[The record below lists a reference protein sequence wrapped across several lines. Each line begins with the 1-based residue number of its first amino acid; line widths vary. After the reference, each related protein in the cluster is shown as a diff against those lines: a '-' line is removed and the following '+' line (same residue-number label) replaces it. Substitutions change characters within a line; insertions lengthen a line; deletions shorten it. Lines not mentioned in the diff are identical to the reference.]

1 MKDMSLNSPDRIQF
15 ELGSIFEAAAS
26 DPVKDI
32 KNFSIKS
39 KKGGY
44 SINIETRADDH
55 FQPIVETPQV

>member
-32 KNFSIKS
+32 KNFSIESEKRWLF
-39 KKGGY
+39 Y
-44 SINIETRADDH
+44 
-55 FQPIVETPQV
+55 